1 MNLEEIEN
9 CIKLVFPNKYVFENE
24 GRYLNLYRIID
35 IEWRS
40 DVGFIEVSPVKIL
53 HISRHS
59 QFANDF
65 YEDMNKI
72 FNLDYI
78 KKRLDGDYTSYILE
92 EKNLE

>member
-1 MNLEEIEN
+1 M
-9 CIKLVFPNKYVFENE
+9 
-24 GRYLNLYRIID
+24 
-35 IEWRS
+35 
-40 DVGFIEVSPVKIL
+40 GFIEVSPVKIL

-65 YEDMNKI
+65 YEDMKKI

-78 KKRLDGDYTSYILE
+78 KRRLDGDYTSYTLE

>member
-1 MNLEEIEN
+1 MSLEEIEN
-9 CIKLVFPNKYVFENE
+9 CIKLIFPNKYAFENG
-24 GRYLNLYRIID
+24 GRYLNLYHIID
-35 IEWRS
+35 DEWRC

-65 YEDMNKI
+65 YEDMKKI

-78 KKRLDGDYTSYILE
+78 KRYLDRDYTSYILE
-92 EKNLE
+92 EKSLE